1 MKKVKKS
8 IYIYIYTH
16 RYCLQSFLAEIK
28 NLVKK
33 ILHLMCVEKRKTNK
47 FVRKLFDL
55 FCRHIFDY
63 GIIRYL

>member
-1 MKKVKKS
+1 
-8 IYIYIYTH
+8 
-16 RYCLQSFLAEIK
+16 
-28 NLVKK
+28 
-33 ILHLMCVEKRKTNK
+33 MCVENRKTNK